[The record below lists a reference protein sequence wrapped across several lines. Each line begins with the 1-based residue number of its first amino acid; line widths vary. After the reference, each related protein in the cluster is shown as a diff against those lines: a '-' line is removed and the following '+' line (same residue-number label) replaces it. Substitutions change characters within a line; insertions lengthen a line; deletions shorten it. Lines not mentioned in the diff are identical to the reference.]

1 MKFASPWS
9 LVLLL
14 VVPLWLWWE
23 HRSAERGGLKF
34 SSVATARSL
43 LSFWAALGPS
53 LLLLLRGATLVLF
66 IVALARPQLG
76 RSESK
81 IKTEGIDI
89 VLVIDISGSMQAMDY
104 EKGGQRESRIDAVKD
119 VVREF
124 IRDRPNDR
132 IGMVVFGTHAYVA
145 SPLTLDHDWLERNL
159 DRVRIG
165 LVEGNTAIGAGI
177 GTGVNRL
184 RDTNAKSK
192 VIVLLT
198 DGGENIKNPPALDA
212 AKAAKEFNVRVYTV
226 GAGSQGLA
234 DMPVYDR
241 AGNLLG
247 YQKIQAD
254 LDEDLLKQIA
264 AAMQL
269 LGQVHV
275 GGLTADATESLLDK
289 MSVEKGILKD
299 PHFSVFVKEDVQ
311 GGVSVLGEVN
321 KPGIYELEGSRH
333 LLEIISAAGG
343 VTAKAGSTVTVTRHD
358 DPADVIKV
366 QLTDEGQ
373 DPASNIAIYPGD
385 TVVVTKAPLVYVVGE
400 VQRPSGLVM
409 ENGERITVLQAIALA
424 QGTTKTAKLGSS
436 RIIRK
441 QPDGS
446 YQQIPLA
453 LGDMLKAKKP
463 DIALQKE
470 DILFIPTSVGR
481 SVAGTTLQS
490 AVQIAVGAAIYRP

>member
-9 LVLLL
+9 LVLL
-14 VVPLWLWWE
+14 VVLPVWLWWE

-43 LSFWAALGPS
+43 SSFWATFGPS

-76 RSESK
+76 RSERK

-119 VVREF
+119 VVRDF
-124 IRDRPNDR
+124 IRSRPNDR

-159 DRVRIG
+159 DRIRIG

-198 DGGENIKNPPALDA
+198 DGGENIKNPPAFEA

-234 DMPVYDR
+234 PCRSMIAR
-241 AGNLLG
+241 A
-247 YQKIQAD
+247 
-254 LDEDLLKQIA
+254 
-264 AAMQL
+264 
-269 LGQVHV
+269 
-275 GGLTADATESLLDK
+275 T
-289 MSVEKGILKD
+289 
-299 PHFSVFVKEDVQ
+299 
-311 GGVSVLGEVN
+311 
-321 KPGIYELEGSRH
+321 
-333 LLEIISAAGG
+333 
-343 VTAKAGSTVTVTRHD
+343 
-358 DPADVIKV
+358 
-366 QLTDEGQ
+366 
-373 DPASNIAIYPGD
+373 
-385 TVVVTKAPLVYVVGE
+385 
-400 VQRPSGLVM
+400 
-409 ENGERITVLQAIALA
+409 
-424 QGTTKTAKLGSS
+424 
-436 RIIRK
+436 
-441 QPDGS
+441 
-446 YQQIPLA
+446 
-453 LGDMLKAKKP
+453 
-463 DIALQKE
+463 
-470 DILFIPTSVGR
+470 
-481 SVAGTTLQS
+481 
-490 AVQIAVGAAIYRP
+490 

>member
-14 VVPLWLWWE
+14 VLPLWLWWE

-43 LSFWAALGPS
+43 SSFWAALGPS

-177 GTGVNRL
+177 GTGINRL
-184 RDTNAKSK
+184 RDTKAKSK

-198 DGGENIKNPPALDA
+198 DGGENIKNPPALEA

-247 YQKIQAD
+247 YQKIEAD

-264 AAMQL
+264 AVTGGQYFRAADTASLKKTYAQIDAMEKQKIETVAYEDWREL
-269 LGQVHV
+269 FPWFLAPGLGC
-275 GGLTADATESLLDK
+275 L
-289 MSVEKGILKD
+289 
-299 PHFSVFVKEDVQ
+299 
-311 GGVSVLGEVN
+311 VLAVT
-321 KPGIYELEGSRH
+321 LEH
-333 LLEIISAAGG
+333 
-343 VTAKAGSTVTVTRHD
+343 TRLRRL
-358 DPADVIKV
+358 P
-366 QLTDEGQ
+366 
-373 DPASNIAIYPGD
+373 
-385 TVVVTKAPLVYVVGE
+385 
-400 VQRPSGLVM
+400 
-409 ENGERITVLQAIALA
+409 
-424 QGTTKTAKLGSS
+424 
-436 RIIRK
+436 
-441 QPDGS
+441 
-446 YQQIPLA
+446 
-453 LGDMLKAKKP
+453 
-463 DIALQKE
+463 
-470 DILFIPTSVGR
+470 
-481 SVAGTTLQS
+481 
-490 AVQIAVGAAIYRP
+490 